1 MTTQY
6 DQENQVA
13 QGQNNQGYLD
23 KLNNQDDF
31 QQDRISDVS
40 VESMM
45 RLGFIKKVYGVLA
58 FQLLVTALISSIGLV
73 KEVQDYFFEN
83 FAWFWVAFALSI
95 VVLIPLACFQ
105 SVARR
110 VPINYILLFV
120 FTACESIML
129 AYLFA
134 AINDVTI
141 ILMAAGLTVAV
152 TAALTVYACTTKV
165 DFTFCGAF
173 LFLAATCMLFFG
185 IFSIFVRS
193 PILHILY
200 CTMGVLVYGIYL
212 IFDTQL
218 IMGKFGIEYSI
229 DDYIIA
235 SLNIYLDI
243 IQIFIYI
250 LSALSR
256 R

>member
-6 DQENQVA
+6 DQENPEA
-13 QGQNNQGYLD
+13 GRKNNQDYLD
-23 KLNNQDDF
+23 KLNNSNDF
-31 QQDRISDVS
+31 DQNSYNEGS
-40 VESMM
+40 VDTMM

-58 FQLLVTALISSIGLV
+58 FQLLVTALISSIGLI
-73 KEVQDYFFEN
+73 KDVQDYLFQN

-134 AINDVTI
+134 AINDITV

-152 TAALTVYACTTKV
+152 TASLTIYACTTKV

-173 LFLAATCMLFFG
+173 LFLAATCLFFFG

-200 CTMGVLVYGIYL
+200 CTAGVLVYGIYL

-218 IMGKFGIEYSI
+218 IMGKFGFEYSI

-250 LSALSR
+250 LSALAR